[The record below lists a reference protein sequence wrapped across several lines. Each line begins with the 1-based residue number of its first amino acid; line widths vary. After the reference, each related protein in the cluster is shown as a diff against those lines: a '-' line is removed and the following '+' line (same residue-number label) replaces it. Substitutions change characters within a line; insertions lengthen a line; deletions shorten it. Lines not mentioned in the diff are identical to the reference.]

1 MLEYPK
7 AFLQIEVEPTLQQ
20 LTLRPSYQDCF
31 LVDANF
37 HGQAL
42 AGNEVHLPTFL
53 ILLAI
58 VPALILLILGVRGFK
73 RAIQLKDR
81 FDEHYFLRLNTP
93 AGQLDVFGSQDKK
106 SLDTIAHAIRSSIS
120 SAVN

>member
-1 MLEYPK
+1 MKCSHLLSISL
-7 AFLQIEVEPTLQQ
+7 ARIIFLSAI
-20 LTLRPSYQDCF
+20 SF
-31 LVDANF
+31 LVFPVAAAAY
-37 HGQAL
+37 QL
-42 AGNEVHLPTFL
+42 AFL

-73 RAIQLKDR
+73 AGMQYKDR
-81 FDEHYFLRLNTP
+81 FDERYFLRLNTP

-120 SAVN
+120 SAAT